1 VIPGKFIAF
10 SGPMARRREI
20 SSLQGKYTLLPE
32 EYVPLFKR
40 LGVTLVVRFNSKC
53 YNRNVFLEK
62 GIQHVDLY
70 YEDGGNPT
78 EEILQKFLKL
88 AEKTKGAI
96 AVHCK
101 AGLGRT
107 GTNIAA
113 YMIKHYGYTAKESI
127 AWCRICRPGSV
138 VGPQQQY
145 LAAHEA
151 KLVKESHIY
160 YQVKAKA
167 ELHKRQE
174 QTLQNQMRMFQSN
187 QQSNNSPTLLK
198 IINEQ
203 RPNTSAERIISGSAS
218 SLRLSTQQIKQDAQR
233 KYLPQQYQ
241 EQLKQ
246 QQQQQQQQ
254 Q

>member
-1 VIPGKFIAF
+1 M
-10 SGPMARRREI
+10 S
-20 SSLQGKYTLLPE
+20 
-32 EYVPLFKR
+32 
-40 LGVTLVVRFNSKC
+40 
-53 YNRNVFLEK
+53 EK
-62 GIQHVDLY
+62 
-70 YEDGGNPT
+70 N
-78 EEILQKFLKL
+78 
-88 AEKTKGAI
+88 KGAI

-151 KLVKESHIY
+151 KLVKESHVY
-160 YQVKAKA
+160 YQENAKA

-174 QTLQNQMRMFQSN
+174 QKQQNQIRIFESN
-187 QQSNNSPTLLK
+187 QQNNNSPTLLK
-198 IINEQ
+198 ILHEQ
-203 RPNTSAERIISGSAS
+203 RPNTSAERIISRSEN
-218 SLRLSTQQIKQDAQR
+218 SLRFSTEKIKQDAQR

-241 EQLKQ
+241 EQLLLQ
-246 QQQQQQQQ
+246 QQQQQKRSAGTRSSQSKLSRSPYNSHLTSSRVKTPTIVNSRRQDKANENSRLHNLATSTRPKSRSSAVTTTRPNTSHSLLNIDARRALL
-254 Q
+254 